1 MEKKLTEEEEIE
13 KQKALREYMD
23 EYNSTFRNKSLMEE
37 HLERK
42 REKKQKD
49 KRSKREK
56 INDAMSREFNRDKDL

>member
-1 MEKKLTEEEEIE
+1 
-13 KQKALREYMD
+13 MD